1 MWTQDEIKAYLKN
14 NLKESRYKH
23 TLGVVETAIRLSDIY
38 NCSKEKAIYAALI
51 HDVAKYENDERL
63 IAICT
68 GNGYKISTIEKK
80 SPYLLHGLAGSII
93 AKEKM
98 GINDEDILN
107 AAIYHTTGRENM
119 TLLEKI
125 IYIADCIE
133 PNRVFPGV
141 EELRI
146 ITFDN
151 LDDGILRSLDDNI
164 KFIIDRGLLLHEN
177 TIKARNYLIDFK

>member
-23 TLGVVETAIRLSDIY
+23 TLGVMETAIRLADIY

-51 HDVAKYENDERL
+51 HDVAKYESDEKL
-63 IAICT
+63 IEICT
-68 GNGYKISTIEKK
+68 CNGYEIGSIEKK
-80 SPYLLHGLAGSII
+80 SPYLLHGLAGAIL

-98 GINDEDILN
+98 GITDEDILN

-125 IYIADCIE
+125 IYISDCIE
-133 PNRVFPGV
+133 PNRIFPGV
-141 EELRI
+141 EELRK
-146 ITFDN
+146 ITFNN
-151 LDDGILRSLDDNI
+151 LDTGILKSLDDSI
-164 KFIIDRGLLLHEN
+164 KFIIDRGLLIHGD
-177 TIKARNYLIDFK
+177 TIKARNYLLNFK